1 MSSLARPESLFLGD
15 GLLDAHFWRLL
26 LLGDADELIPPET
39 LRRAVTA
46 VVEQTNE
53 YTAAGRYR
61 RYRDGTWHTVSRA
74 SRRYPTAVYLY
85 DAAEK
90 TEVLCLD
97 LDPKADRTAAD
108 VEVEAGELT
117 RLLERCGLR
126 WIADRSTRGG
136 VHVLIRLDERR
147 HRSELSALQAELRRW
162 FPSIDPAV
170 MAGSA
175 AMLTMPGSPCKP
187 EPGDDE
193 FRYRQLLGVH
203 STARLRDWLAGP
215 STPAAWAALR
225 TALGSPTDSLLFT
238 TGTNESFH
246 AGAPL
251 RPGLPEVTP
260 TALRM
265 AGEGTPE
272 DDQDGMPGVCE
283 DGGDRDAACP
293 VRRWPVQRSVVR
305 TPDAVPAA
313 VAELAATGVHGSG
326 DRSRG
331 AWAVVCAVLE
341 AGWSRE
347 SWLARVIEWPELAGY
362 RALRGHKAADL
373 RVAAGAEWDRAVA
386 KGVRPLAGSK
396 AVRMISGEVRLPA
409 DVGAWVGAAHEVL
422 TVARATK
429 VLRVDAAANVK
440 ALVEGLARLGAE
452 RGAEFRQAIRG
463 MAGVAGL
470 SRSGVEH
477 ARDWLRAQGLLV
489 TEAQRPD
496 LTRRD
501 IGEEDWTRWTLVVPD
516 GVTAEPVT
524 AVPILEPLWA
534 ALGWVHREVWAAA
547 WRVES
552 LGELATELGIGNR
565 TTLTGYLARLADV
578 GLYRPVPRKVGVA
591 VPLMQLDSAAYEG
604 LCGEWRTTS
613 EQLRADRWESV
624 MARQREVGSAKTV
637 QRLRGEPTVDAAWRR
652 QVEARETLVD
662 LEAYACR
669 LAEGGEVL
677 DLTDS
682 RQRLAAVEA
691 QLEAEI
697 AEVERNS
704 LTGSEWVSGE

>member
-1 MSSLARPESLFLGD
+1 MASLDRPDSPFLGD
-15 GLLDAHFWRLL
+15 GPLDAHFWRLL
-26 LLGDADELIPPET
+26 LLGDADEPIPPET
-39 LRRAVTA
+39 ARRAVTA
-46 VVEQTNE
+46 VVEQSNE

-61 RYRDGTWHTVSRA
+61 RYRNGTWHSVSRA

-85 DAAEK
+85 DTDEKAE
-90 TEVLCLD
+90 VFCLD
-97 LDPKADRTAAD
+97 LDPNDGHTAAD

-147 HRSELSALQAELRRW
+147 HRSELSALQVELRRQ

-170 MAGSA
+170 MSGAA
-175 AMLTMPGSPCKP
+175 AMLTMPGSPCKS
-187 EPGDDE
+187 EPDDDE
-193 FRYRQLLGVH
+193 VRYRQLLGVH
-203 STARLRDWLAGP
+203 SAARLRDWLTGP

-225 TALGSPTDSLLFT
+225 TAIGSPPGISLFT
-238 TGTNESFH
+238 TETNESFH

-251 RPGLPEVTP
+251 RPGLPEETP
-260 TALRM
+260 TALQM
-265 AGEGTPE
+265 AGEGSPE
-272 DDQDGMPGVCE
+272 DGQVGLPGVGE
-283 DGGDRDAACP
+283 DAEDPDAACP
-293 VRRWPVQRSVVR
+293 VRRWPVQRTVVR

-313 VAELAATGVHGSG
+313 VAELAATGVHASG

-331 AWAVVCAVLE
+331 AWAVVCAVIE
-341 AGWSRE
+341 AGWSRDD
-347 SWLARVIEWPELAGY
+347 WLARVTESPELAGY
-362 RALRGHKAADL
+362 RNLRGHKAADL

-396 AVRMISGEVRLPA
+396 AVRMISGEVGLPA
-409 DVGAWVGAAHEVL
+409 EVGAWVGAAYEVL
-422 TVARATK
+422 DLARATK
-429 VLRVDAAANVK
+429 ALRVDAAANVR
-440 ALVEGLARLGAE
+440 AMIEGVARLGAE
-452 RGAEFRQAIRG
+452 RGAEFHQALRG
-463 MAGVAGL
+463 MGAVAGL

-477 ARDWLRAQGLLV
+477 ARDWLRAQGLVV
-489 TEAQRPD
+489 TEARRPD
-496 LTRRD
+496 LTCREV
-501 IGEEDWTRWTLVVPD
+501 GEEDWTRWTLIVPD
-516 GVTAEPVT
+516 GVTAEPVS

-534 ALGWVHREVWAAA
+534 ALSWVHRDVWVTV

-552 LGELATELGIGNR
+552 LGELAAELGIGNR
-565 TTLTGYLARLADV
+565 GTLNSYLARLAEV
-578 GLYRPVPRKVGVA
+578 GLYRPVPRKLGAA
-591 VPLMQLDSAAYEG
+591 VPLMELDDVAYEA
-604 LCGEWRTTS
+604 LCGEWQTAS
-613 EQLRADRWESV
+613 EQLRADCWESV